1 MIEINNLLYLHI
13 ELNFIDLKQNVEKAF
28 YTPFHEK
35 KVLGRK
41 EEEFFLRIGESLKSI
56 NFQLCRHL
64 PKGMKRLFR
73 NVEFQLL
80 KNLILN
86 GYLL

>member
-1 MIEINNLLYLHI
+1 MKDHTRSALTFESLQRLI
-13 ELNFIDLKQNVEKAF
+13 VES
-28 YTPFHEK
+28 
-35 KVLGRK
+35 
-41 EEEFFLRIGESLKSI
+41 LRIGESLKSI